1 MHQLITKIGKG
12 QRGVRDLSWD
22 EAKQAA
28 REMIEGNATP
38 YQAGAFLMAM
48 RIKLEGVTE
57 LASFTA
63 ATRSYVAPVTAPAGL
78 HVVDVPVYAE
88 KHNTHHVCVPAAIV
102 AAAAGA
108 VILFHGVDNPM
119 VSSDLPRV
127 LAQLGIPAA
136 LQGDDLAATL
146 QRDGFAYL
154 DLALYHPPLAGLL
167 ALREQL
173 GAQNLFHQV
182 ARLLN
187 PMRAHSQ
194 VVGVAH
200 PPYLEK
206 IPEVVNMI
214 GGRRLLVFQGVEGF
228 PELSMTTLT
237 NMRELRDNRVTR
249 LTLKPED
256 VRLSPGSFEIMAVA
270 PSVRPERS
278 VSKVEGRQ
286 DSGPTSSPSVRPERS
301 VSEVEGRQ
309 DSGPTSSPS
318 VRPERSV
325 SEVEGRQ
332 GSGRAPKDIPALEAD
347 TIQRVLRNQVRDRF
361 RDWVIYNAAMFLYAA
376 GKAHSV
382 AEGVPLA
389 QRSLE
394 SGAAA
399 QKLADLASTMNAPS
413 PLPFDKAQD
422 RPSRSGGEGVEQ
434 PKVVHV

>member
-28 REMIEGNATP
+28 RDMIEGNATP
-38 YQAGAFLMAM
+38 YQTGAFLMAM

-63 ATRSYVAPVTAPAGL
+63 ATRSYAAPINAPAGL
-78 HVVDVPVYAE
+78 NVVDVPIYAE
-88 KHNTHHVCVPAAIV
+88 KHNTHHVCLPAAIV
-102 AAAAGA
+102 AASAGA
-108 VILFHGVDNPM
+108 TMLFHGIDNPT

-127 LAQLGIPAA
+127 LTQLGIPVAF
-136 LQGDDLAATL
+136 QGDDLAGML
-146 QRDGFAYL
+146 QREGFAYL
-154 DLALYHPPLAGLL
+154 DLALYHPPLAKLL

-214 GGRRLLVFQGVEGF
+214 GGRRLLVFQGLEGF
-228 PELSMTTLT
+228 PELSIATPTI
-237 NMRELRDNRVTR
+237 MRELRENRVTR

-256 VRLSPGSFEIMAVA
+256 VRLSLGSFPHMAVA
-270 PSVRPERS
+270 PQFL
-278 VSKVEGRQ
+278 RQ
-286 DSGPTSSPSVRPERS
+286 DSGQAP
-301 VSEVEGRQ
+301 
-309 DSGPTSSPS
+309 
-318 VRPERSV
+318 
-325 SEVEGRQ
+325 Q
-332 GSGRAPKDIPALEAD
+332 GSEQASPKEVPVLEAD
-347 TIQRVLRNQVRDRF
+347 MIHRILNNQPLRGAGQTQF

-376 GKAHSV
+376 GQAPSI

-389 QRSLE
+389 KKALDS
-394 SGAAA
+394 SAAA
-399 QKLADLASTMNAPS
+399 KKLAELAASPAPLGDSGQPSTTP
-413 PLPFDKAQD
+413 D
-422 RPSRSGGEGVEQ
+422 E
-434 PKVVHV
+434 KVVHA

>member
-12 QRGVRDLSWD
+12 QRGVKDLSWA
-22 EAKQAA
+22 EAKEAT
-28 REMIEGNATP
+28 RDLLEGHATP
-38 YQAGAFLMAM
+38 YQTGAFLMAM
-48 RIKLEGVTE
+48 RIKLEAVTE

-63 ATRSYVAPVTAPAGL
+63 ATRSYVPPITAPAGL
-78 HVVDVPVYAE
+78 NVVDVPVYAE
-88 KHNTHHVCVPAAIV
+88 KHNTHHVCLPAAIV
-102 AAAAGA
+102 AASAGA
-108 VILFHGVDNPM
+108 TILFHGVDNPA

-127 LAQLGIPAA
+127 LSQLGIPVA
-136 LQGDDLAATL
+136 LQGDDLASTL
-146 QRDGFAYL
+146 QREGFAYL
-154 DLALYHPPLAGLL
+154 DLALYHPPLAKLL

-206 IPEVVNMI
+206 IPEIVTMI

-228 PELSMTTLT
+228 PELSMTILT
-237 NMRELRDNRVTR
+237 NMRELRDNRVVP
-249 LTLKPED
+249 LSLKPED
-256 VRLSPGSFEIMAVA
+256 VHLAPAAFQHMAVT
-270 PSVRPERS
+270 PQPL
-278 VSKVEGRQ
+278 RQ
-286 DSGPTSSPSVRPERS
+286 G
-301 VSEVEGRQ
+301 
-309 DSGPTSSPS
+309 SGPTSSPS

-332 GSGRAPKDIPALEAD
+332 GSGQAPPSPEQASSKEIPVLEAE
-347 TIQRVLRNQVRDRF
+347 IIHRVLNEQTHRRPGQAQF
-361 RDWVIYNAAMFLYAA
+361 RDWVIYNAAMFLYAGGQA
-376 GKAHSV
+376 PSI

-389 QRSLE
+389 KKALE

-399 QKLADLASTMNAPS
+399 KKLAALASTTNPPS
-413 PLPFDKAQD
+413 PPPFDKAQD
-422 RPSRSGGEGVEQ
+422 RPSPSGGEGVEQ

>member
-28 REMIEGNATP
+28 RAMIEGNATP
-38 YQAGAFLMAM
+38 HQTGAFLMAM

-63 ATRSYVAPVTAPAGL
+63 ATRSYVAPITTPAGL
-78 HVVDVPVYAE
+78 NVVDVPVYAE
-88 KHNTHHVCVPAAIV
+88 KHNTHHVCLPAAIV
-102 AAAAGA
+102 AASAGA
-108 VILFHGVDNPM
+108 AILFHGTDNPA

-127 LAQLGIPAA
+127 LSQLGIPVA
-136 LQGDDLAATL
+136 LQGDDLAGML
-146 QRDGFAYL
+146 QREGFAYL

-228 PELSMTTLT
+228 PELSMTTPT
-237 NMRELRDNRVTR
+237 AMRELRDNRVTR

-256 VRLSPGSFEIMAVA
+256 VRLSTGSFELMAV
-270 PSVRPERS
+270 
-278 VSKVEGRQ
+278 
-286 DSGPTSSPSVRPERS
+286 
-301 VSEVEGRQ
+301 
-309 DSGPTSSPS
+309 PTSSPS

-332 GSGRAPKDIPALEAD
+332 GSGQAPNDVPAIEAEM
-347 TIQRVLRNQVRDRF
+347 IHRVLHNEARDRF
-361 RDWVIYNAAMFLYAA
+361 RDWVVYNAAMFLYAA
-376 GKAHSV
+376 GQAPSI

-389 QRSLE
+389 QKALE
-394 SGAAA
+394 SGAAE
-399 QKLADLASTMNAPS
+399 QKLADLASSPAPLGDS
-413 PLPFDKAQD
+413 GQ
-422 RPSRSGGEGVEQ
+422 PSTAPEQ
-434 PKVVHV
+434 KVVHA

>member
-12 QRGVRDLSWD
+12 QRGVKDLSWD

-28 REMIEGNATP
+28 RDLIEGNATP
-38 YQAGAFLMAM
+38 YQTGAFLMAM

-63 ATRSYVAPVTAPAGL
+63 ATRGYVAPINIPAGL
-78 HVVDVPVYAE
+78 NVVDVPVYAE
-88 KHNTHHVCVPAAIV
+88 KHNTYHACLPAAIV
-102 AAAAGA
+102 AASAGA
-108 VILFHGVDNPM
+108 TILFHSTDNPT

-127 LAQLGIPAA
+127 LAKLGIPVA
-136 LQGDDLAATL
+136 LQGQELVAEL
-146 QRDGFAYL
+146 QQQGFAYL
-154 DLALYHPPLAGLL
+154 DLALYHPPLAKLL

-187 PMRAHSQ
+187 PVRAHSQ

-237 NMRELRDNRVTR
+237 TMRELRDNRVTP
-249 LTLKPED
+249 LSLKPED
-256 VRLSPGSFEIMAVA
+256 VRLTPGSFQHMAVA
-270 PSVRPERS
+270 P
-278 VSKVEGRQ
+278 Q
-286 DSGPTSSPSVRPERS
+286 PTHSSEHA
-301 VSEVEGRQ
+301 
-309 DSGPTSSPS
+309 SPK
-318 VRPERSV
+318 E
-325 SEVEGRQ
+325 
-332 GSGRAPKDIPALEAD
+332 IPALEAEMIHR
-347 TIQRVLRNQVRDRF
+347 TLRNEAHPLVPSLRSGQAGQARDRF
-361 RDWVIYNAAMFLYAA
+361 RDWVVYNAAMFLYAA
-376 GKAHSV
+376 GRAHSI

-389 QRSLE
+389 QKALE

-399 QKLADLASTMNAPS
+399 QKLADLASPPAPLGDSGQTAAMNPPS
-413 PLPFDKAQD
+413 PQPPDQVRGKLS
-422 RPSRSGGEGVEQ
+422 PSTGEGVSQ
-434 PKVVHV
+434 YKAVHA

>member
-28 REMIEGNATP
+28 RAMIEGTATP
-38 YQAGAFLMAM
+38 QQTGAFLMAM

-63 ATRSYVAPVTAPAGL
+63 ATRSYVAPITAPAGL
-78 HVVDVPVYAE
+78 NVVDVPVYAE
-88 KHNTHHVCVPAAIV
+88 KHNTHHVCLPAAIV
-102 AAAAGA
+102 AASAGA
-108 VILFHGVDNPM
+108 AILFHGVDNPA

-127 LAQLGIPAA
+127 LAQLGIPVA
-136 LQGDDLAATL
+136 LQGDDLTGML
-146 QRDGFAYL
+146 QREGFAYM

-228 PELSMTTLT
+228 PELSMTTLA
-237 NMRELRDNRVTR
+237 NMRELRDNRVTP
-249 LTLKPED
+249 LSLKPED
-256 VRLSPGSFEIMAVA
+256 VRLSPASFQHMAV
-270 PSVRPERS
+270 
-278 VSKVEGRQ
+278 
-286 DSGPTSSPSVRPERS
+286 
-301 VSEVEGRQ
+301 
-309 DSGPTSSPS
+309 PTSSPS

-332 GSGRAPKDIPALEAD
+332 GSGQAPNDVPAIEAEMIHR
-347 TIQRVLRNQVRDRF
+347 TLNEQTHRRPGQAQF
-361 RDWVIYNAAMFLYAA
+361 RDWVIYNAAMFLYAGGQA
-376 GKAHSV
+376 PSI

-389 QRSLE
+389 KRALD

-399 QKLADLASTMNAPS
+399 KKLAALASSPAPPS
-413 PLPFDKAQD
+413 PQPFDKAQD
-422 RPSRSGGEGVEQ
+422 RPSPSGGEGVEQ
-434 PKVVHV
+434 PKVVHA

>member
-22 EAKQAA
+22 ESKQAA
-28 REMIEGNATP
+28 RDMIEGNATP
-38 YQAGAFLMAM
+38 YQTGAFLMAM

-63 ATRSYVAPVTAPAGL
+63 ATRSYAAPINAPAGL
-78 HVVDVPVYAE
+78 NVVDVPIYAE

-102 AAAAGA
+102 AASAGA
-108 VILFHGVDNPM
+108 TMLFHGIDNPT

-127 LAQLGIPAA
+127 LGQLGIPVG
-136 LQGDDLAATL
+136 LQGDDLAGML
-146 QRDGFAYL
+146 QREGFAYL
-154 DLALYHPPLAGLL
+154 DLALYHPPLARLL

-182 ARLLN
+182 ARVLN

-214 GGRRLLVFQGVEGF
+214 GGRRLLVFQGLEGF
-228 PELSMTTLT
+228 PELSIATPTI
-237 NMRELRDNRVTR
+237 MRELRENRVTR

-256 VRLSPGSFEIMAVA
+256 VRLPLGSFQHMALA
-270 PSVRPERS
+270 PQAPNNIPADEADMIQRVLRNEGSRP
-278 VSKVEGRQ
+278 
-286 DSGPTSSPSVRPERS
+286 TASPSVRPEPFDRAQDRRS
-301 VSEVEGRQ
+301 MSEVEGR
-309 DSGPTSSPS
+309 SG
-318 VRPERSV
+318 
-325 SEVEGRQ
+325 Q
-332 GSGRAPKDIPALEAD
+332 A
-347 TIQRVLRNQVRDRF
+347 QF

-376 GKAHSV
+376 AQAPSI
-382 AEGVPLA
+382 AEGIPLA
-389 QRSLE
+389 KKALD

-399 QKLADLASTMNAPS
+399 KKLAGLASSPAPHGDSMQGSTMNPPS
-413 PLPFDKAQD
+413 PQ
-422 RPSRSGGEGVEQ
+422 PSPSGGEGVSQ
-434 PKVVHV
+434 HKVVHA